1 MVILENIYIN
11 IDKLS
16 IWQGCL
22 LKILINIL
30 YIHILYDIHSCVSI
44 SNSLWSNNSQAPA
57 SKLQTSSKALIL
69 TCMSKKYEHHK
80 SAKLPWWR
88 ISQFHQEIPFIKLAG
103 PKSPGPT
110 FEAEHLR
117 ADVASGWV
125 LASPHSDTAFSS
137 VSPSPPLDHHHD
149 CQQFT
154 NTLLYNQ
161 HLQIHQLSQ
170 FSPGAQTFYQKR
182 ITSAKMEPSRY
193 KQYP

>member
-11 IDKLS
+11 IDKVAF
-16 IWQGCL
+16 W
-22 LKILINIL
+22 KYWWIL
-30 YIHILYDIHSCVSI
+30 YICILYDIHSCVSI

-57 SKLQTSSKALIL
+57 SKLQTSSKALVL
-69 TCMSKKYEHHK
+69 TCMSKKYKHHK
-80 SAKLPWWR
+80 SAKTAMMKN
-88 ISQFHQEIPFIKLAG
+88 ISISSRNTFHQPSWTQK
-103 PKSPGPT
+103 PT
-110 FEAEHLR
+110 FEAQHLR

-170 FSPGAQTFYQKR
+170 FSPGAQTF
-182 ITSAKMEPSRY
+182 
-193 KQYP
+193 

>member
-1 MVILENIYIN
+1 MIYIAVFRSVIPCDPTTARLRPQN
-11 IDKLS
+11 FKLHQRHWFS
-16 IWQGCL
+16 HVWVKNMNTTRVQ
-22 LKILINIL
+22 
-30 YIHILYDIHSCVSI
+30 
-44 SNSLWSNNSQAPA
+44 
-57 SKLQTSSKALIL
+57 
-69 TCMSKKYEHHK
+69 
-80 SAKLPWWR
+80 KLPWWR